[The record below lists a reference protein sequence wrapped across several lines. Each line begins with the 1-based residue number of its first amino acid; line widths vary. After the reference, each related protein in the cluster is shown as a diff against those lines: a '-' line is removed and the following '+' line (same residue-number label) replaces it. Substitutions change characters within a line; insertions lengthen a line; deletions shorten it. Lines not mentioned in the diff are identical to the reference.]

1 MPVRTGVDNGAGMV
15 GSRAGVVGDGAGMRA
30 IHKVLIVAG
39 VLLVLAGVGMGFHS
53 VSAAGADC
61 GSVFQPAAGITP
73 MACDGRLNNSGTLVT
88 LILVAGGLC
97 LAAALTVKVVRDRVT
112 A

>member
-1 MPVRTGVDNGAGMV
+1 MPVRTGIVSGAGMTLINKILIA
-15 GSRAGVVGDGAGMRA
+15 AGV
-30 IHKVLIVAG
+30 I
-39 VLLVLAGVGMGFHS
+39 LLLAGLGLGFRS
-53 VSAAGADC
+53 VSAAGTDC

-73 MACDGRLNNSGTLVT
+73 MACDARLNNAGTLVT
-88 LILVAGGLC
+88 LILIAGGLS

>member
-1 MPVRTGVDNGAGMV
+1 MPVGIGVRSGAGMTAV
-15 GSRAGVVGDGAGMRA
+15 N
-30 IHKVLIVAG
+30 KVLIGVG
-39 VLLVLAGVGMGFHS
+39 VVLLLAGVGLGFRS
-53 VSAAGADC
+53 VSAAGTDC

-97 LAAALTVKVVRDRVT
+97 LAAALTVKVVRDRVS

>member
-1 MPVRTGVDNGAGMV
+1 MTAVNKILII
-15 GSRAGVVGDGAGMRA
+15 AGVA
-30 IHKVLIVAG
+30 
-39 VLLVLAGVGMGFHS
+39 LVLAGVGLGFRS
-53 VSAAGADC
+53 VSSSGTDC
-61 GSVFQPAAGITP
+61 GSVFQPAGGITP

-88 LILVAGGLC
+88 LILVAGGIC